1 MVHLLESKLAK
12 STVARK
18 VSCIK
23 SLYKFLKKEQLISSS
38 PVQLLDTPKLDSR
51 LPVFLKEEEVVNL
64 FEEFKFEDSF
74 SGKRDKMI
82 LYLFYQTGIR
92 LSELIG
98 LKDVDVRN
106 GELKVLGKRNKER
119 IIPLSN
125 NIQPLIEQYLNL
137 KEKLGFKKKYFFVN
151 DKGNKIYEKFV
162 YRKVNHYLSM
172 VSSKQKKSP
181 HILRHTFATHMLN
194 NGADLNSIKEILGHE
209 NLSATQVYTHNT
221 FQKLKSIHKQSHPRG
236 WKIKIMQVKVQ
247 SIQFSADQKLLN
259 FISQKVNK
267 LNLFFGNILVSEVFL
282 KIIRANSNNNKLVE
296 IKINIPGK
304 ELFAR
309 KKSKSFEEATDEA
322 VDALRRQINK
332 HKGKNS
338 IKN

>member
-1 MVHLLESKLAK
+1 MGNITLIKNFLDYLTIEKRYSVHTTVSYRNDLNQFNLYLSESYSGIEFQKVEMIHVRSYMVHLLESKLAK

-18 VSCIK
+18 VSSIK
-23 SLYKFLKKEQLISSS
+23 SLYKFMKKEQLISSS
-38 PVQLLDTPKLDSR
+38 PIQLLETPKLDSR

-98 LKDVDVRN
+98 IKDVDVRN

-125 NIQPLIEQYLNL
+125 NIQPLIDQYLNL
-137 KEKLGFKKKYFFVN
+137 KDELGFKKKYFFVTDN
-151 DKGNKIYEKFV
+151 GNKLYEKFV
-162 YRKVNHYLSM
+162 YRKVNYYLSM

-236 WKIKIMQVKVQ
+236 
-247 SIQFSADQKLLN
+247 
-259 FISQKVNK
+259 
-267 LNLFFGNILVSEVFL
+267 
-282 KIIRANSNNNKLVE
+282 
-296 IKINIPGK
+296 
-304 ELFAR
+304 
-309 KKSKSFEEATDEA
+309 
-322 VDALRRQINK
+322 
-332 HKGKNS
+332 
-338 IKN
+338 

>member
-1 MVHLLESKLAK
+1 MGNIALIKNFLDYLTIEKRYSVHTTVSYRNDLNQFNLYLLESYSGIEFHKVEMIHVRSYMVHLLESKLAK

-18 VSCIK
+18 VSSIK
-23 SLYKFLKKEQLISSS
+23 SLYKFMKKEQLISSS
-38 PVQLLDTPKLDSR
+38 PILLLETPKLDSR

-125 NIQPLIEQYLNL
+125 NIQPLIDQYLNL
-137 KEKLGFKKKYFFVN
+137 KDELGFKKKYFFVT
-151 DKGNKIYEKFV
+151 DKGNKLYEKFV
-162 YRKVNHYLSM
+162 YRKVNYYLSM

-194 NGADLNSIKEILGHE
+194 NGADLNSIKEILGHQ

-236 WKIKIMQVKVQ
+236 
-247 SIQFSADQKLLN
+247 
-259 FISQKVNK
+259 
-267 LNLFFGNILVSEVFL
+267 
-282 KIIRANSNNNKLVE
+282 
-296 IKINIPGK
+296 
-304 ELFAR
+304 
-309 KKSKSFEEATDEA
+309 
-322 VDALRRQINK
+322 
-332 HKGKNS
+332 
-338 IKN
+338 

>member
-1 MVHLLESKLAK
+1 MGNITLIKNFLDYLIIEKRYSVHTTISYRIDLNQFDLYLSEFYSGIEFHKVEMIHVRSYMVHLLDAKLAK

-18 VSCIK
+18 VSTIK

-38 PVQLLDTPKLDSR
+38 PVQLLETPKLDSR

-64 FEEFKFEDSF
+64 FEEFKFKNSF

-82 LYLFYQTGIR
+82 LYFFYQTGIR

-98 LKDVDVRN
+98 LKDMDVRN

-125 NIQPLIEQYLNL
+125 NIQPLIDQYLNL
-137 KEKLGFKKKYFFVN
+137 KVELGFKKKNFFVT
-151 DKGNKIYEKFV
+151 DKGNKLYEKFV
-162 YRKVNHYLSM
+162 YRKVNHYISI

-236 WKIKIMQVKVQ
+236 
-247 SIQFSADQKLLN
+247 
-259 FISQKVNK
+259 
-267 LNLFFGNILVSEVFL
+267 
-282 KIIRANSNNNKLVE
+282 
-296 IKINIPGK
+296 
-304 ELFAR
+304 
-309 KKSKSFEEATDEA
+309 
-322 VDALRRQINK
+322 
-332 HKGKNS
+332 
-338 IKN
+338 

>member
-1 MVHLLESKLAK
+1 MGNITLIKNFLDYLTIEKRYSVHTTVSYKNDLNQFNLYLSESYSGIEFQKVEMIHVRSYMVHLLESKLAK

-18 VSCIK
+18 VSSIK
-23 SLYKFLKKEQLISSS
+23 SLYKFMKKEQLISSS
-38 PVQLLDTPKLDSR
+38 PIQLLETPKLDSR

-98 LKDVDVRN
+98 IKDVDVRN

-125 NIQPLIEQYLNL
+125 NIQPLIDQYLNL
-137 KEKLGFKKKYFFVN
+137 KDELGFKKKYFFVTDN
-151 DKGNKIYEKFV
+151 GNKLYEKFV
-162 YRKVNHYLSM
+162 YRKVNYYLSM

-209 NLSATQVYTHNT
+209 NLSATQVYTHNS

-236 WKIKIMQVKVQ
+236 
-247 SIQFSADQKLLN
+247 
-259 FISQKVNK
+259 
-267 LNLFFGNILVSEVFL
+267 
-282 KIIRANSNNNKLVE
+282 
-296 IKINIPGK
+296 
-304 ELFAR
+304 
-309 KKSKSFEEATDEA
+309 
-322 VDALRRQINK
+322 
-332 HKGKNS
+332 
-338 IKN
+338 

>member
-1 MVHLLESKLAK
+1 MGNITLIKNFLDYLIIEKRYSVHTTISYRIDLNQFDLYLSEFYSGIEFHKVEMIHVRSYMVHLLEAKLAK

-18 VSCIK
+18 VSTIK

-38 PVQLLDTPKLDSR
+38 PVQLLETPKLDSR

-64 FEEFKFEDSF
+64 FEEFKFKNSF

-82 LYLFYQTGIR
+82 LYFFYQTGIR

-98 LKDVDVRN
+98 LKDIDVRN

-125 NIQPLIEQYLNL
+125 NIQPLIDQYLNL
-137 KEKLGFKKKYFFVN
+137 KVELGFKKKYFFVT
-151 DKGNKIYEKFV
+151 DKGNKLYEKFV
-162 YRKVNHYLSM
+162 YRKVNHYISI

-209 NLSATQVYTHNT
+209 NLSATQVYTHNS

-236 WKIKIMQVKVQ
+236 
-247 SIQFSADQKLLN
+247 
-259 FISQKVNK
+259 
-267 LNLFFGNILVSEVFL
+267 
-282 KIIRANSNNNKLVE
+282 
-296 IKINIPGK
+296 
-304 ELFAR
+304 
-309 KKSKSFEEATDEA
+309 
-322 VDALRRQINK
+322 
-332 HKGKNS
+332 
-338 IKN
+338 